1 MNLRRSIVAPGLAL
15 ALSWAGPASAG
26 IYCVETPSELQFA
39 LVVAAV
45 NGEDDEI
52 RIAAGHYPAPPGGF
66 LYDASVAN
74 GDSKSL
80 ALSGG
85 WTKAF
90 GICASGS
97 QDAAATVL
105 HGGDAT
111 RVMSAILRGL
121 GDLSLRR
128 LSFVAGN
135 ALGQGQGD
143 GGGLRVQPG
152 NGYVGR
158 ILIENNRFAENT
170 GGNGGGLSL
179 RLAGSGAVG
188 AGASYRLFGNA
199 FVANRA
205 TGFCGAAQ
213 VITHGGSH
221 PVQAEVAIVGN
232 TAAANAGEHPDGPIG
247 GLCLLSDVADRT
259 LANNQFRGNQ
269 GVDLSIPLGGHRLL
283 HNNIGILQAPHPASL
298 EEGNF
303 SLAPQYLPCQGA
315 HCQIPSAASPLREAG
330 LVPVP
335 GVDAWPTVHDL
346 RGQLRVQ
353 GAGIDIGAYESE
365 PDALFGDGFED

>member
-1 MNLRRSIVAPGLAL
+1 MNLRRTLTQLGFAL
-15 ALSWAGPASAG
+15 ALSWVGAASAG
-26 IYCVETPSELQFA
+26 TMCVETANELQFA
-39 LVVAAV
+39 LSVAAI

-52 RIAAGHYPAPPGGF
+52 RIAAGHYAAPAGGF
-66 LYDASVAN
+66 VYDATVAS
-74 GDSKSL
+74 GDAKVL

-85 WTKAF
+85 WAKAF
-90 GICASGS
+90 GICVSPV

-105 HGGDAT
+105 HGGNAT
-111 RVMSAILRGL
+111 RVMQISLRGL

-135 ALGQGQGD
+135 ALGQGLGD
-143 GGGLRVQPG
+143 GGGLRVAPG

-158 ILIENNRFAENT
+158 ILIENNRFAEST
-170 GGNGGGLSL
+170 GASGGGLSL

-199 FVANRA
+199 FVGNRA
-205 TGFCGAAQ
+205 TGYCGAAQ

-232 TAAANAGEHPDGPIG
+232 TVVANAGEHPDAAFG

-259 LANNQFRGNQ
+259 LANSLLWGNQ
-269 GVDLSIPLGGHRLL
+269 GIDLALFLGGSRLL
-283 HNNIGILQAPHPASL
+283 HNNIGILHAPYPASL

-315 HCQIPSAASPLREAG
+315 HCQIPSGASPLREAG
-330 LVPVP
+330 LLPVP
-335 GVDAWPTVHDL
+335 GVDAWPPARDL
-346 RGQLRVQ
+346 RGQLRVL